1 MPTATLP
8 IAGTAPVFN
17 APQDVFT
24 NPVTQLAALNP
35 FAALAAA
42 DPNAALTALSPSLN
56 IFNPA
61 VNPNAAFL
69 AFNPASAPTLALG
82 SVQGPATLPFGKFG
96 KPFGK
101 GFGKPFDKG
110 FGKPFGKGFG
120 KPFGKGFG
128 KPSGGFGKGCGSGGC
143 GI

>member
-1 MPTATLP
+1 LPTATLAAATVNP
-8 IAGTAPVFN
+8 LS
-17 APQDVFT
+17 APQTVFT
-24 NPVTQLAALNP
+24 DPVAELAALNP

-42 DPNAALTALSPSLN
+42 NPNAALTALSPSLN

-61 VNPNAAFL
+61 INPNAAFL

-96 KPFGK
+96 K
-101 GFGKPFDKG
+101 G

-128 KPSGGFGKGCGSGGC
+128 KGCGGGGC